1 MDEISAFVNLSRNAC
16 WRRIRRM
23 EEAGIIKARVALV
36 EPSSINLGLSA
47 FVMIR
52 TNSHDTSWAEKF
64 DKVVKCFPE
73 IIGAHRMAGDLD
85 YILRVRV
92 RARRYDEDV
101 DASLRPQTNDA
112 LQKELLYYVTSG
124 IRQAARASA
133 CPSRTRAKT
142 RSDSVATTSPSFT
155 AGSAVIEFSVPQSCM
170 RTIQSC
176 ATSTKRRV
184 R

>member
-1 MDEISAFVNLSRNAC
+1 MGYYLTMENYTDEIDRKILDIIQSDSSYSMDEISAFVNLSRNAC

-92 RARRYDEDV
+92 RDVKDYDNFYQTLISRISISDIS
-101 DASLRPQTNDA
+101 ASFVMDDIKDTTA
-112 LQKELLYYVTSG
+112 LPTD
-124 IRQAARASA
+124 R
-133 CPSRTRAKT
+133 
-142 RSDSVATTSPSFT
+142 
-155 AGSAVIEFSVPQSCM
+155 M
-170 RTIQSC
+170 
-176 ATSTKRRV
+176 
-184 R
+184 

>member
-1 MDEISAFVNLSRNAC
+1 MENYTDEIDRKILDIIQSDSSYSMDEISDFVNLSRNAC

-73 IIGAHRMAGDLD
+73 IMGAHRMAGDLD

-92 RARRYDEDV
+92 RDVKDYDNFYQTLISKISISDIS
-101 DASLRPQTNDA
+101 ASFVMDDIKDTTA
-112 LQKELLYYVTSG
+112 LPTD
-124 IRQAARASA
+124 R
-133 CPSRTRAKT
+133 
-142 RSDSVATTSPSFT
+142 
-155 AGSAVIEFSVPQSCM
+155 M
-170 RTIQSC
+170 
-176 ATSTKRRV
+176 
-184 R
+184 

>member
-1 MDEISAFVNLSRNAC
+1 MGYYLTMKNYTDEIDRKILDIIQSDSSYSMDEISEFVNLSRNAC

-92 RARRYDEDV
+92 RDVKDYDNFYQTLISKISISDIS
-101 DASLRPQTNDA
+101 ASFVMDDIKDTTA
-112 LQKELLYYVTSG
+112 LPTD
-124 IRQAARASA
+124 R
-133 CPSRTRAKT
+133 
-142 RSDSVATTSPSFT
+142 
-155 AGSAVIEFSVPQSCM
+155 M
-170 RTIQSC
+170 
-176 ATSTKRRV
+176 
-184 R
+184 

>member
-1 MDEISAFVNLSRNAC
+1 MGYYLTMENYSDEIDRKILDIIQSDSSYSMDEISEFVNLSRNAC

-92 RARRYDEDV
+92 RDVKDYDNFYQTLISKISISDIS
-101 DASLRPQTNDA
+101 ASFVMDDI
-112 LQKELLYYVTSG
+112 K
-124 IRQAARASA
+124 
-133 CPSRTRAKT
+133 
-142 RSDSVATTSPSFT
+142 DTTAMPT
-155 AGSAVIEFSVPQSCM
+155 DRM
-170 RTIQSC
+170 
-176 ATSTKRRV
+176 
-184 R
+184 

>member
-1 MDEISAFVNLSRNAC
+1 MGYYLKMESYTDEIDRKILDIIQSDSSYSMDEISEFVNLSRNAC

-23 EEAGIIKARVALV
+23 EEVGIIKARVALV

-92 RARRYDEDV
+92 RDVKDYDNFYQTLISKISISDIS
-101 DASLRPQTNDA
+101 ASFVMDDIKDTTA
-112 LQKELLYYVTSG
+112 LPTD
-124 IRQAARASA
+124 R
-133 CPSRTRAKT
+133 
-142 RSDSVATTSPSFT
+142 
-155 AGSAVIEFSVPQSCM
+155 M
-170 RTIQSC
+170 
-176 ATSTKRRV
+176 
-184 R
+184 

>member
-1 MDEISAFVNLSRNAC
+1 MGYYLTMENYSDEIDRKILDIIQSDSSYSMDEISEFVNLSRNAC

-92 RARRYDEDV
+92 RDVKDYDNFYQTLISKISISDIS
-101 DASLRPQTNDA
+101 ASFVMDDIKETTA
-112 LQKELLYYVTSG
+112 LPTD
-124 IRQAARASA
+124 R
-133 CPSRTRAKT
+133 
-142 RSDSVATTSPSFT
+142 
-155 AGSAVIEFSVPQSCM
+155 M
-170 RTIQSC
+170 
-176 ATSTKRRV
+176 
-184 R
+184 

>member
-1 MDEISAFVNLSRNAC
+1 MENYTDEIDRKILDIIQSDSSFSMDEISEFVNLSRNAC

-23 EEAGIIKARVALV
+23 EEVGIIKARVALV

-92 RARRYDEDV
+92 RDVKDYDNFYQTLISKISISDIS
-101 DASLRPQTNDA
+101 ASFVMDDIKDTTA
-112 LQKELLYYVTSG
+112 LPTD
-124 IRQAARASA
+124 R
-133 CPSRTRAKT
+133 
-142 RSDSVATTSPSFT
+142 
-155 AGSAVIEFSVPQSCM
+155 M
-170 RTIQSC
+170 
-176 ATSTKRRV
+176 
-184 R
+184 

>member
-1 MDEISAFVNLSRNAC
+1 MENYTDEIDRKILDIIQSDSSFSMDEISEFVNLSRNAC

-92 RARRYDEDV
+92 RDVKDYDNFYQTLISKISISDISASFVMEDMK
-101 DASLRPQTNDA
+101 D
-112 LQKELLYYVTSG
+112 
-124 IRQAARASA
+124 
-133 CPSRTRAKT
+133 
-142 RSDSVATTSPSFT
+142 TT
-155 AGSAVIEFSVPQSCM
+155 AVPL
-170 RTIQSC
+170 
-176 ATSTKRRV
+176 
-184 R
+184 

>member
-1 MDEISAFVNLSRNAC
+1 MENYTDEIDRKILEIIQSDSSFSMDEISEFVNLSRNAC

-52 TNSHDTSWAEKF
+52 TNSHDTCWAEKF

-92 RARRYDEDV
+92 RDVKDYDNFYQTLISKISISDIS
-101 DASLRPQTNDA
+101 ASFVMDDIKDTTA
-112 LQKELLYYVTSG
+112 LPTD
-124 IRQAARASA
+124 R
-133 CPSRTRAKT
+133 
-142 RSDSVATTSPSFT
+142 
-155 AGSAVIEFSVPQSCM
+155 M
-170 RTIQSC
+170 
-176 ATSTKRRV
+176 
-184 R
+184 

>member
-1 MDEISAFVNLSRNAC
+1 MENYTDEIDRKILDIIQSDSSYSMDEISEFVNLSRNAC

-23 EEAGIIKARVALV
+23 EEGGIIKARVALV

-92 RARRYDEDV
+92 RDVKDYDNFYQTLISKISISDIS
-101 DASLRPQTNDA
+101 ASFVMDDIKDTTA
-112 LQKELLYYVTSG
+112 LPTD
-124 IRQAARASA
+124 R
-133 CPSRTRAKT
+133 
-142 RSDSVATTSPSFT
+142 
-155 AGSAVIEFSVPQSCM
+155 M
-170 RTIQSC
+170 
-176 ATSTKRRV
+176 
-184 R
+184 

>member
-1 MDEISAFVNLSRNAC
+1 MENYTDEIDRKILDIIQSDSSYSMDEISEFVNLSRNAC

-92 RARRYDEDV
+92 RDVKDYDNFYQTLINKISISDIS
-101 DASLRPQTNDA
+101 ASFVMDDIKDTTA
-112 LQKELLYYVTSG
+112 LPTD
-124 IRQAARASA
+124 R
-133 CPSRTRAKT
+133 
-142 RSDSVATTSPSFT
+142 
-155 AGSAVIEFSVPQSCM
+155 M
-170 RTIQSC
+170 
-176 ATSTKRRV
+176 
-184 R
+184 

>member
-1 MDEISAFVNLSRNAC
+1 MENYTDEIDRKILDVIQSDSSYSMDEISEFVNLSRNAC

-92 RARRYDEDV
+92 RDVKDYDNFYQTLISKISISDIS
-101 DASLRPQTNDA
+101 ASFVMDDIKDTTA
-112 LQKELLYYVTSG
+112 LPTD
-124 IRQAARASA
+124 R
-133 CPSRTRAKT
+133 
-142 RSDSVATTSPSFT
+142 
-155 AGSAVIEFSVPQSCM
+155 M
-170 RTIQSC
+170 
-176 ATSTKRRV
+176 
-184 R
+184 

>member
-1 MDEISAFVNLSRNAC
+1 MGYYLTMENYTDEIDRKILDVIQSDSSYSMDEISEFVNLSRNAC

-92 RARRYDEDV
+92 RDVKDYDNFYQTLISKISISDIS
-101 DASLRPQTNDA
+101 ASFVMDDIKDTTA
-112 LQKELLYYVTSG
+112 LPTD
-124 IRQAARASA
+124 R
-133 CPSRTRAKT
+133 
-142 RSDSVATTSPSFT
+142 
-155 AGSAVIEFSVPQSCM
+155 M
-170 RTIQSC
+170 
-176 ATSTKRRV
+176 
-184 R
+184 

>member
-1 MDEISAFVNLSRNAC
+1 MGYYLTMENYTDEIDRKILDIIQSDSSYSMDEVSEFVNLSRNAC

-92 RARRYDEDV
+92 RDVKDYDNFYQTLISKISISDIS
-101 DASLRPQTNDA
+101 ASFVMDDIKDTTA
-112 LQKELLYYVTSG
+112 LPTD
-124 IRQAARASA
+124 R
-133 CPSRTRAKT
+133 
-142 RSDSVATTSPSFT
+142 
-155 AGSAVIEFSVPQSCM
+155 M
-170 RTIQSC
+170 
-176 ATSTKRRV
+176 
-184 R
+184 

>member
-1 MDEISAFVNLSRNAC
+1 MGYYLTMENYTDEIDRKILDIIQSDSSYSMDEISEFVNLSRNAC

-23 EEAGIIKARVALV
+23 EEVGIIKARVALV

-92 RARRYDEDV
+92 RDVKDYDNFYQTLISKISISDIS
-101 DASLRPQTNDA
+101 ASFVMDDIKDTTA
-112 LQKELLYYVTSG
+112 LPTD
-124 IRQAARASA
+124 R
-133 CPSRTRAKT
+133 
-142 RSDSVATTSPSFT
+142 
-155 AGSAVIEFSVPQSCM
+155 M
-170 RTIQSC
+170 
-176 ATSTKRRV
+176 
-184 R
+184 

>member
-1 MDEISAFVNLSRNAC
+1 MGYYLTMENYTDEIDRKILDIIQSDSSYSMDEISEFVNLSRNAC

-52 TNSHDTSWAEKF
+52 TNSHDTSWAKKF
-64 DKVVKCFPE
+64 DKVVKCFTE

-92 RARRYDEDV
+92 RDVKDYDNFYQTLISKISISDIS
-101 DASLRPQTNDA
+101 ASFVMDDIKDTTA
-112 LQKELLYYVTSG
+112 LPTD
-124 IRQAARASA
+124 R
-133 CPSRTRAKT
+133 
-142 RSDSVATTSPSFT
+142 
-155 AGSAVIEFSVPQSCM
+155 M
-170 RTIQSC
+170 
-176 ATSTKRRV
+176 
-184 R
+184 

>member
-1 MDEISAFVNLSRNAC
+1 MGYYLTMENYTDEIDRKILDIIQSDSSFSMDEISEFVNLSRNAC

-52 TNSHDTSWAEKF
+52 TNSHDTSWAKKF

-92 RARRYDEDV
+92 RDVKDYDNFYQTLISKISISDIS
-101 DASLRPQTNDA
+101 ASFVMDDIKDTTA
-112 LQKELLYYVTSG
+112 LPTD
-124 IRQAARASA
+124 R
-133 CPSRTRAKT
+133 
-142 RSDSVATTSPSFT
+142 
-155 AGSAVIEFSVPQSCM
+155 M
-170 RTIQSC
+170 
-176 ATSTKRRV
+176 
-184 R
+184 

>member
-1 MDEISAFVNLSRNAC
+1 MGYYLTMENYTDEIDRKILDIIQSDSSYSMDEISEFVNLSRNAC

-92 RARRYDEDV
+92 RDVKDYDNFYQTLISKISISDIS
-101 DASLRPQTNDA
+101 ASFVMDDIKDTTA
-112 LQKELLYYVTSG
+112 LPTDR
-124 IRQAARASA
+124 I
-133 CPSRTRAKT
+133 
-142 RSDSVATTSPSFT
+142 
-155 AGSAVIEFSVPQSCM
+155 
-170 RTIQSC
+170 
-176 ATSTKRRV
+176 
-184 R
+184 

>member
-1 MDEISAFVNLSRNAC
+1 MGYYLRMESYTDEIDRKILDIIQSDSSYSMDEISAFVNLSRNAC

-92 RARRYDEDV
+92 RDVKDYDNFYQTLISKISISDIS
-101 DASLRPQTNDA
+101 ASFVMDDIKDTTA
-112 LQKELLYYVTSG
+112 LPTD
-124 IRQAARASA
+124 R
-133 CPSRTRAKT
+133 
-142 RSDSVATTSPSFT
+142 
-155 AGSAVIEFSVPQSCM
+155 M
-170 RTIQSC
+170 
-176 ATSTKRRV
+176 
-184 R
+184 

>member
-1 MDEISAFVNLSRNAC
+1 MGYYLTMENYTDEIDRKILDIIQSDSSFSMDEISAFVNLSRNAC

-92 RARRYDEDV
+92 RDVKDYDNFYQTLISKISISDIS
-101 DASLRPQTNDA
+101 ASFVMDDIKDTTA
-112 LQKELLYYVTSG
+112 LPTD
-124 IRQAARASA
+124 R
-133 CPSRTRAKT
+133 
-142 RSDSVATTSPSFT
+142 
-155 AGSAVIEFSVPQSCM
+155 M
-170 RTIQSC
+170 
-176 ATSTKRRV
+176 
-184 R
+184 

>member
-1 MDEISAFVNLSRNAC
+1 MENYTDEIDRKILDIIQSDSSYSMDEISEFVNLSRNAC

-92 RARRYDEDV
+92 RDVKDYDNFYQTLISKISISDIS
-101 DASLRPQTNDA
+101 ASFVMDDIKDTTA
-112 LQKELLYYVTSG
+112 LPTD
-124 IRQAARASA
+124 R
-133 CPSRTRAKT
+133 
-142 RSDSVATTSPSFT
+142 
-155 AGSAVIEFSVPQSCM
+155 M
-170 RTIQSC
+170 
-176 ATSTKRRV
+176 
-184 R
+184 

>member
-1 MDEISAFVNLSRNAC
+1 MENYTDEIDRKILDIIQSDSSYSMDEISEFVNLSRNAC

-64 DKVVKCFPE
+64 DKVVKRFPE

-92 RARRYDEDV
+92 RDVKDYDNFYQTLISKISISDIS
-101 DASLRPQTNDA
+101 ASFVMDDIKDTTA
-112 LQKELLYYVTSG
+112 LPTD
-124 IRQAARASA
+124 R
-133 CPSRTRAKT
+133 
-142 RSDSVATTSPSFT
+142 
-155 AGSAVIEFSVPQSCM
+155 M
-170 RTIQSC
+170 
-176 ATSTKRRV
+176 
-184 R
+184 

>member
-1 MDEISAFVNLSRNAC
+1 MGYYLTMENYTDEIDRKILDIIQSDSSYSMDEISAFVNLSRNAC

-92 RARRYDEDV
+92 RDVKDYDNFYQTLISKISISDIS
-101 DASLRPQTNDA
+101 ASFVMDDIKDTTA
-112 LQKELLYYVTSG
+112 LPTD
-124 IRQAARASA
+124 R
-133 CPSRTRAKT
+133 
-142 RSDSVATTSPSFT
+142 
-155 AGSAVIEFSVPQSCM
+155 M
-170 RTIQSC
+170 
-176 ATSTKRRV
+176 
-184 R
+184 

>member
-1 MDEISAFVNLSRNAC
+1 MGYYLTMENYTDEIDRKILDIIQSDSSYSMDEISDFVNLSRNAC

-73 IIGAHRMAGDLD
+73 IMGAHRMAGDLD

-92 RARRYDEDV
+92 RDVKDYDNFYQTLISKISISDIS
-101 DASLRPQTNDA
+101 ASFVMDDIKDTTA
-112 LQKELLYYVTSG
+112 LPTD
-124 IRQAARASA
+124 R
-133 CPSRTRAKT
+133 
-142 RSDSVATTSPSFT
+142 
-155 AGSAVIEFSVPQSCM
+155 M
-170 RTIQSC
+170 
-176 ATSTKRRV
+176 
-184 R
+184 

>member
-1 MDEISAFVNLSRNAC
+1 MENYTDEIDRKILDIIQSDSSFSMDEISEFVNLSRNAC

-92 RARRYDEDV
+92 RDVKDYDNFYQTLISKISISDIS
-101 DASLRPQTNDA
+101 ASFVMDDIKDTTA
-112 LQKELLYYVTSG
+112 LPTD
-124 IRQAARASA
+124 R
-133 CPSRTRAKT
+133 
-142 RSDSVATTSPSFT
+142 
-155 AGSAVIEFSVPQSCM
+155 M
-170 RTIQSC
+170 
-176 ATSTKRRV
+176 
-184 R
+184 

>member
-1 MDEISAFVNLSRNAC
+1 MGYYLTMENYTDEIDRKILDIIQSDSSFSMDEISEFVNLSRNAC

-92 RARRYDEDV
+92 RDVKDYDNFYQTLISKISISDIS
-101 DASLRPQTNDA
+101 ASFVMDDIKDTTA
-112 LQKELLYYVTSG
+112 LPTD
-124 IRQAARASA
+124 R
-133 CPSRTRAKT
+133 
-142 RSDSVATTSPSFT
+142 
-155 AGSAVIEFSVPQSCM
+155 M
-170 RTIQSC
+170 
-176 ATSTKRRV
+176 
-184 R
+184 

>member
-1 MDEISAFVNLSRNAC
+1 MGYYLTMENYTDEIDRKILDIIQSDSSYSMDEISEFVNLSRNAC

-64 DKVVKCFPE
+64 EKVVKCFPE

-92 RARRYDEDV
+92 RDVKDYDNFYQTLISKISISDIS
-101 DASLRPQTNDA
+101 ASFVMDDIKDTTA
-112 LQKELLYYVTSG
+112 LPTD
-124 IRQAARASA
+124 R
-133 CPSRTRAKT
+133 
-142 RSDSVATTSPSFT
+142 
-155 AGSAVIEFSVPQSCM
+155 M
-170 RTIQSC
+170 
-176 ATSTKRRV
+176 
-184 R
+184 